1 MTCLNDAQVQAVVDN
16 EAAEDLRAHATSCA
30 RCARR
35 LDERRRLNAAAVH
48 MLDIPAP
55 LPPGLE
61 RQIAQVL
68 ASSHGATRLRESA
81 PAAGLW
87 RRTAW
92 SAVVVTVATL
102 AVVLFIVPMFKG
114 PATVSA
120 AAILAK
126 SADRL
131 AETASTGFELL
142 EYELIVDGMPREMMP
157 DQTNGTYRISQVI
170 DHNSPGHFRY
180 TSFAPDGRMLS
191 SIAEDP
197 SAHRRVSLMR
207 IDNQRYRFEF
217 TMPDKGLPS
226 LPEIERLHMQA
237 TVAMMQASGQQ
248 VLQTVDG
255 PDGPL
260 YRIEV
265 PQVSADNISAVWDLN
280 HAQVLID
287 AKDFRI
293 TEFSAS
299 GTLLKQ
305 PYSISYRLIAHT
317 VVSAVQP
324 EVFVV
329 PSEPGEIV
337 LAGDGTASPTSDVF
351 FASLRELA
359 RMKAQR

>member
-1 MTCLNDAQVQAVVDN
+1 MTCLNDAQIQALVDN
-16 EAAEDLRAHATSCA
+16 EAPEDLRAHAASCA
-30 RCARR
+30 PCARR
-35 LDERRRLNAAAVH
+35 LEERRALIATAVH
-48 MLDIPAP
+48 ALDIPAP
-55 LPPGLE
+55 LPATLE
-61 RQIAQVL
+61 RQIAQAL
-68 ASSHGATRLRESA
+68 GSARGATRLRESA
-81 PAAGLW
+81 TAGNLW

-92 SAVVVTVATL
+92 SGAVVTVATL
-102 AVVLFIVPMFKG
+102 AVVLFVVPMLKG

-131 AETASTGFELL
+131 AETATTGFELL

-157 DQTNGTYRISQVI
+157 DETNGTYRISQAI

-191 SIAEDP
+191 SIAQDP
-197 SAHRRVSLMR
+197 AAHKRVSLIR
-207 IDNQRYRFEF
+207 VDEQRYRFEF

-226 LPEIERLHMQA
+226 LPEIERLHLQA

-255 PDGPL
+255 PDGPG

-265 PQVSADNISAVWDLN
+265 PQVSAANTSAVWDLS
-280 HAQVLID
+280 HAEVLID

-293 TEFSAS
+293 REFSAS

-305 PYSISYRLIAHT
+305 PYSISYRLIART

-337 LAGDGTASPTSDVF
+337 LAGDGTASPGTDVF

-359 RMKAQR
+359 RLKGQR